1 MEGMVKMVI
10 FMVPLVDFFYI
21 IKKESARM
29 GIRNYYKH

>member
-10 FMVPLVDFFYI
+10 YGSPGFFYI